1 MNDDICT
8 KQNLDLKRKKKVENC
23 KLLPKT
29 NITPEHGWWEDAIS
43 YWHNPFSGDEFIHF
57 SGGLILPSTQRSSI
71 LWGSCQGFSK
81 CFPLWSN
88 TNVHVSH
95 AYPMQKIHQQE
106 ITLILYVYTLSPSL
120 GFQIPPGSDCD
131 CVWAYTTVLQVKHQE
146 KTATDWTETI
156 IRWSHHIKST
166 RSRFLSREQDAK
178 WSMVFPKI
186 FRRIIDLQSPCRKQL
201 EAFSVDRYI
210 FNWHS
215 VDWKGKGL
223 EMFGENKVR
232 DHDVL
237 APLGSFDCQDG
248 QTCFDKLSDVSI
260 QSNSWLVVP

>member
-1 MNDDICT
+1 MCH
-8 KQNLDLKRKKKVENC
+8 
-23 KLLPKT
+23 
-29 NITPEHGWWEDAIS
+29 TP
-43 YWHNPFSGDEFIHF
+43 
-57 SGGLILPSTQRSSI
+57 
-71 LWGSCQGFSK
+71 
-81 CFPLWSN
+81 
-88 TNVHVSH
+88 
-95 AYPMQKIHQQE
+95 QQ
-106 ITLILYVYTLSPSL
+106 IAVVLYVYTLSPSL

-131 CVWAYTTVLQVKHQE
+131 CVWAFTSVLQVKHQE
-146 KTATDWTETI
+146 KKRQLTGRKPSSDGPKSQSEVNFPQ
-156 IRWSHHIKST
+156 SHIKST

-186 FRRIIDLQSPCRKQL
+186 LRRIVDLESPCRKLL
-201 EAFSVDRYI
+201 EAFIVDRYI